1 MPGSGNTKSNS
12 SGIAIIAAPPN
23 DPQSAIRAGAA
34 SGDERRSL
42 DRPTDA
48 GAFATARGADEQ
60 SAIRNPQSARFSIL
74 QYAPGEDRD
83 AQVKPL
89 PRALH
94 PQPLNYDLRILLLA
108 FLTGLPGA
116 VVALILLWKGD
127 FDAKTQWTLTVF
139 IVACW
144 LGCALALRER
154 VVTPLQTLSNLLAA
168 LREGDYSIRGRATKK
183 DDPLGD
189 VVREVN
195 ALSSTLRSQRLGAM
209 EAAALAA
216 TVMREIEVAV
226 FAFDGER
233 KLRLVNRAG
242 ERLLARPAEQLLGRG
257 AEELSLDD
265 CLDGEPARTLQRTF
279 PGALAR
285 ERGRWGMRR
294 SSFRQDGKPHH
305 LIVLADLSRAL
316 REEERLAWQ
325 RLVRVLGHE
334 LNNSLAPIKSIAG
347 SLESL
352 MARPERP
359 SDWEEDLQR
368 GLAVISSRAEALNRF
383 MTAYA
388 QLAKLP
394 QPDLRPMDAG
404 AWIRRVT
411 SLETRLKIEL
421 IPGPELTIRGDRD
434 QLEQLLINV
443 VRNAVD
449 ASLETGG
456 GALVTWRVNN
466 SFLEVSVEDEGPG
479 LPNTSNLFVPF
490 FTTKPGGSGI
500 GLALSRQIAEGHGG
514 TLTLENR
521 ASGRGCEARLRLPL

>member
-1 MPGSGNTKSNS
+1 
-12 SGIAIIAAPPN
+12 
-23 DPQSAIRAGAA
+23 
-34 SGDERRSL
+34 
-42 DRPTDA
+42 
-48 GAFATARGADEQ
+48 
-60 SAIRNPQSARFSIL
+60 
-74 QYAPGEDRD
+74 
-83 AQVKPL
+83 
-89 PRALH
+89 
-94 PQPLNYDLRILLLA
+94 
-108 FLTGLPGA
+108 
-116 VVALILLWKGD
+116 
-127 FDAKTQWTLTVF
+127 
-139 IVACW
+139 
-144 LGCALALRER
+144 R

-195 ALSSTLRSQRLGAM
+195 ALGSTLRTQRLGAM
-209 EAAALAA
+209 EAAALTA

-226 FAFDGER
+226 FSFDGER

-242 ERLLARPAEQLLGRG
+242 ERLLARPLEQLLGRG
-257 AEELSLDD
+257 AEELRLDD
-265 CLDGEPARTLQRTF
+265 CLEGEAARTLQRSF
-279 PGALAR
+279 PGAPIR
-285 ERGRWGMRR
+285 ESGRWGMRR

-305 LIVLADLSRAL
+305 LIVIADLSRAL

-359 SDWEEDLQR
+359 FDWEEDLQR
-368 GLAVISSRAEALNRF
+368 GLAIISSRAEALNRF

-394 QPDLRPMDAG
+394 QPNLQLMDAG

-421 IPGPELTIRGDRD
+421 IAGPELTIKGDRD

-443 VRNAVD
+443 IRNAVD
-449 ASLETGG
+449 ASLDTGG
-456 GALVTWRVNN
+456 GAAVTWRVNN
-466 SFLEVSVEDEGPG
+466 SFLEVSIEDEGPG
-479 LPNTSNLFVPF
+479 LPHTSNLFVPF

-514 TLTLENR
+514 MLTLENR
-521 ASGRGCEARLRLPL
+521 AIGRGCEARLRLPL

>member
-1 MPGSGNTKSNS
+1 MPGGNTKSDS
-12 SGIAIIAAPPN
+12 AGIAIIASPSN
-23 DPQSAIRAGAA
+23 NQQSAIEESAIR
-34 SGDERRSL
+34 DLRSEN
-42 DRPTDA
+42 P
-48 GAFATARGADEQ
+48 Q
-60 SAIRNPQSARFSIL
+60 SAIRNPQSENPQSAPPSHFSIL
-74 QYAPGEDRD
+74 QYAQNDEQNVR
-83 AQVKPL
+83 VKPL
-89 PRALH
+89 PRAFQ
-94 PQPLNYDLRILLLA
+94 PQPLNYDHRILLLA
-108 FLTGLPGA
+108 IFTGLPGA
-116 VVALILLWKGD
+116 VVSLILLWKGA
-127 FDAKTQWTLTVF
+127 FDTKTQWTLTVF

-144 LGCALALRER
+144 FGCALALRER

-195 ALSSTLRSQRLGAM
+195 ALGSTLRTQRLGAM
-209 EAAALAA
+209 EAAALAR

-226 FAFDGER
+226 FAFDSEG

-242 ERLLARPAEQLLGRG
+242 ERLLARPAEQLLGRS
-257 AEELSLDD
+257 AEDLSLED
-265 CLDGEPARTLQRTF
+265 CLEGEAARTLQRSF
-279 PGALAR
+279 PGALSR
-285 ERGRWGMRR
+285 EPGRWGMRR
-294 SSFRQDGKPHH
+294 GSFRQDGKPHH
-305 LIVLADLSRAL
+305 MIVLADLSRAL

-352 MARPERP
+352 MARAQRP

-368 GLAVISSRAEALNRF
+368 GLAIISSRAEALNRF
-383 MTAYA
+383 MIAYS

-394 QPDLRPMDAG
+394 QPDLQPMDAG

-411 SLETRLKIEL
+411 SLETRLKIEV
-421 IPGPELTIRGDRD
+421 ITGPELSIKGDRD

-456 GALVTWRVNN
+456 SALVTWRVNN

-514 TLTLENR
+514 MLTLENR
-521 ASGRGCEARLRLPL
+521 AIGRGCEARLRIPL